1 MPLYVY
7 ENRKT
12 GEEFEKILPIAR
24 RFEPCRA
31 PYIRLKVAAPKIL
44 KISDSKGK
52 EDKLRED
59 MYTKA
64 QHAKKERSALE
75 SDPNYT
81 TVKKEL
87 RKKLMILSKR
97 IQNMKRVMDIV
108 CQILMR

>member
-1 MPLYVY
+1 MPLYLY

-12 GEEFEKILPIAR
+12 GEEFEKGLPMSR
-24 RFEPCRA
+24 RFEPCTT
-31 PYIRLKVAAPKIL
+31 PYIKLKVVAPKIL

-87 RKKLMILSKR
+87 RKKYGTRKKR
-97 IQNMKRVMDIV
+97 TKETN
-108 CQILMR
+108 

>member
-1 MPLYVY
+1 MS
-7 ENRKT
+7 
-12 GEEFEKILPIAR
+12 R
-24 RFEPCRA
+24 RFEPCTT
-31 PYIRLKVAAPKIL
+31 PYIKLKVVAPKIL

-52 EDKLRED
+52 EDILRED

-87 RKKLMILSKR
+87 RKKYGTRKKR
-97 IQNMKRVMDIV
+97 TKETN
-108 CQILMR
+108 